1 MVRPSR
7 MQLRRVA
14 LLIETSNAYARGL
27 LHGVVSYMR
36 EHGPWSIHLAEH
48 GRGDVPPAW
57 LADWKG
63 EGVIARIENTAIA
76 RAVRKLKIPVVDVS
90 AARLVPELPWL
101 ETDDAAIARLAAQ
114 HLLERGLKHFG
125 FCGDNRFNWS
135 NWRQEHFQKTL
146 AEAGRTCSVFAPKRP
161 HVADEEFDIEEIGG
175 WLAQLP
181 KPLGVMACYD
191 FRGRQVLD
199 ACRRGGLA
207 VPESVAVIGV
217 DDDDLL
223 CNLATPPLSS
233 VIPNTHRTGYE
244 AAAMLDRLMSGKKLP
259 TTTQFIEPLG
269 IATRQSSDVVAIEDA
284 NVSRAL
290 RFIREH
296 ACEGICVKDILRAV
310 PQSRRV
316 LEARFQKFIGRT
328 PHEEIIRVQLDRA
341 RSLLAESD
349 LPLTLIAERSGFAH
363 AEYLSVVFKK
373 HLGLPPSQ
381 YRALHRH

>member
-1 MVRPSR
+1 

-63 EGVIARIENTAIA
+63 EGVIARIENAAIA
-76 RAVRKLKIPVVDVS
+76 RAVKKLRIPVVDVS
-90 AARLVPELPWL
+90 AARLVPGLPWL
-101 ETDDAAIARLAAQ
+101 ETDDAAIARLAAN

-125 FCGDNRFNWS
+125 FCGDSRFNWS
-135 NWRQEHFQKTL
+135 QWRQEQFAKTI
-146 AEAGRTCSVFAPKRP
+146 ADAGRKCATFCPSVHPLG
-161 HVADEEFDIEEIGG
+161 DEESDVEDIGA
-175 WLAQLP
+175 WLEQLP
-181 KPLGVMACYD
+181 KPVGIMACYD

-199 ACRRGGLA
+199 ACRRRGMA
-207 VPESVAVIGV
+207 VPERVAVIGV
-217 DDDDLL
+217 DDDELL

-244 AAAMLDRLMSGKKLP
+244 AAGLLQRMMDGRSVPMEP
-259 TTTQFIEPLG
+259 QFIEPLG
-269 IATRQSSDVVAIEDA
+269 ISTRQSSDVVAIEDA
-284 NVSRAL
+284 NVAKAL
-290 RFIREH
+290 RYIRDH
-296 ACEGICVKDILRAV
+296 ACEGICVKDILKAV

-316 LEARFQKFIGRT
+316 LEARFQKYIGRT
-328 PHEEIIRVQLDRA
+328 PHEEIVRVQLDRA
-341 RSLLAESD
+341 RLMLAETD
-349 LPLTLIAERSGFAH
+349 LPLTLVAERSGFAH

-373 HLGLPPSQ
+373 HVGMPPSQ
-381 YRALHRH
+381 YRSVHRH